1 MTPFITSIVTH
12 LVLFIDGSD
21 CNPALYQWRCFQKP
35 PWNIGIQYCSYW
47 VAVISS
53 TVLGCAS
60 GDRAWGA
67 GKRGTDTPG
76 SRGFVAW
83 SIQLN
88 LFYQKHYYNPKNP
101 EPLGFLVGLMCIS
114 KIHPFFFH
122 PTCKTTL
129 KIELTT
135 YCRDFLKFVTSF
147 FRWNPRNR
155 CSVDVRS
162 ETALFGSSFSVRS
175 NVALRFTDSIST

>member
-1 MTPFITSIVTH
+1 MFSKTTMKHWDTPPKTNMEPENEPLEMEIPIKNHHFQVPC
-12 LVLFIDGSD
+12 LFSGV
-21 CNPALYQWRCFQKP
+21 
-35 PWNIGIQYCSYW
+35 YCSYW

-114 KIHPFFFH
+114 KIHPFFFTQLVKQH
-122 PTCKTTL
+122 
-129 KIELTT
+129 
-135 YCRDFLKFVTSF
+135 
-147 FRWNPRNR
+147 
-155 CSVDVRS
+155 
-162 ETALFGSSFSVRS
+162 
-175 NVALRFTDSIST
+175 